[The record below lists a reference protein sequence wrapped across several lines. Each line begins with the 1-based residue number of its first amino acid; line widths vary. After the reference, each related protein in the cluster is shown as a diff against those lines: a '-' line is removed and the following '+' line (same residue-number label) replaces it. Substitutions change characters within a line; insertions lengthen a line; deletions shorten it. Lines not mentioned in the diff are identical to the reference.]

1 MFETV
6 IMLLIQIC
14 LVAVLAYIVIWV
26 LGILGVTIPPRVV
39 QLLWVIVA
47 LIVILLLY
55 RALWPV
61 FGGGRLF

>member
-26 LGILGVTIPPRVV
+26 MGILGVTIPPRVI
-39 QLLWVIVA
+39 QILWVIVA

-61 FGGGRLF
+61 LGGGRLF